1 MIYCDVF
8 EPQQIID
15 ELKRKQ
21 LSVEVR
27 HLDSGDYVFNDVAIE
42 RKTLQDLINST
53 FDKRLWVQ
61 LKTLKNTYKHPLLL
75 IENWTGI
82 NSLSIDPKTKA
93 IIEGIITTIL
103 VKFDISI
110 LVSYNYLE
118 TVEWIKSLY
127 IKTGTNKVTYLPAPV
142 KKQKTIHDIKLEMLQ
157 VIPTIGPKTA
167 KTILTKCP
175 DIFSK
180 PINGKELQNIK
191 NLHKQG
197 KELLIEVLGENVK

>member
-8 EPQQIID
+8 EPQQIVD
-15 ELKRKQ
+15 GLKRKQ
-21 LSVEVR
+21 LNVEVK

-42 RKTLQDLINST
+42 RKTLQDLVNSA
-53 FDKRLWVQ
+53 FSKRLWTQ
-61 LKTLKNTYKHPLLL
+61 LINLCNTYKHPMLL
-75 IENWTGI
+75 IEGWSGYSN
-82 NSLSIDPKTKA
+82 LDVVTK
-93 IIEGIITTIL
+93 GIITTVL
-103 VKFDISI
+103 VKFNIPI
-110 LVSYNYLE
+110 LVSYNSLE

-167 KTILTKCP
+167 KVILTKFP
-175 DIFSK
+175 DVFSK
-180 PINGKELQNIK
+180 CIDGKELQNI
-191 NLHKQG
+191 NGLHKQG

>member
-1 MIYCDVF
+1 MTIYCDVF
-8 EPQQIID
+8 ESKEIVD

-27 HLDSGDYVFNDVAIE
+27 HLESGDYVFNDVAIE

-53 FDKRLWVQ
+53 YNRRLWTQ
-61 LKTLKNTYKHPLLL
+61 LINLCNTYKHPMLLVEGWSGYSNL
-75 IENWTGI
+75 
-82 NSLSIDPKTKA
+82 DVVTK
-93 IIEGIITTIL
+93 GVITTVLTRFKMPIL
-103 VKFDISI
+103 F
-110 LVSYNYLE
+110 SYNYLE

-142 KKQKTIHDIKLEMLQ
+142 KKQKTIEDIKLEMLQ

-197 KELLIEVLGENVK
+197 KELLIEVLGDNVI

>member
-1 MIYCDVF
+1 VH

-27 HLDSGDYVFNDVAIE
+27 RLDSGDYVFNGVAIE
-42 RKTLQDLINST
+42 RKTLQDLLSST
-53 FDKRLWVQ
+53 FDRRLWVQ
-61 LKTLKNTYKHPLLL
+61 LDTLKNTYKHPLLL
-75 IENWTGI
+75 VENWTGLTGQDNI
-82 NSLSIDPKTKA
+82 IKGILST
-93 IIEGIITTIL
+93 IITKFKIPIL
-103 VKFDISI
+103 Y
-110 LVSYNYLE
+110 SYNYLE

-127 IKTGTNKVTYLPAPV
+127 IKTGTNKVTFLPAPV
-142 KKQKTIHDIKLEMLQ
+142 KKQKTIQDIKLEMLQ